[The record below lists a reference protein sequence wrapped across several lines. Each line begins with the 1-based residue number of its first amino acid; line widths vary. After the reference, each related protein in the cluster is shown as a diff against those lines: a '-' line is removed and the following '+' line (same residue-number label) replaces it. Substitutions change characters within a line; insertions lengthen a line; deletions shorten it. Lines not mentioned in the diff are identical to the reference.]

1 MSSRVDFLYLSEP
14 DMIRAGVKDMKA
26 CVDTM
31 EDMLV
36 LLQKGDYMM
45 GGENHNSH
53 GCMILFPD
61 DPKFRGMPKNATDR
75 RFMAMP
81 AYLGGKYQMAGVKW
95 YGSNIENKKEGL
107 PRSILMLTLSD
118 KDTGAPLAFM
128 SANLIS
134 AYRTGGIPGVGARY
148 LARKDSETVAIIG
161 PGVMGKTSL
170 AAFAV
175 TCPKLHR
182 IRIKGHTKGSKS
194 TASFIEFVKKE
205 YPQFDEIEECET
217 VEEAV
222 KDADIISFTT
232 TVKTD
237 MSSFPVIDGKW
248 IKPGALISM
257 PSAARFIDDDFLVNK
272 CRFVVD
278 NRKLYEAWSE
288 EYDYPTYNTIGIVGC
303 KFTDLIHEG
312 RCTWD
317 DITDIADII
326 TGKKIS
332 FLILVG
338 SVFWMLSY
346 ICAHID
352 LLVFR
357 HRLPNAPRNFKVP
370 GGPVLPLIGIAG
382 TVYMVINIST
392 DPVER
397 AQILGLTGV
406 IFAILFVYSVIWIKV
421 KMKIPVF
428 KPVPMEKVLA
438 MENTMYY
445 KVRIARGIWR

>member
-61 DPKFRGMPKNATDR
+61 DPKFPGMPKNATDR